1 MGCASCSTGGCGVK
15 TVDGKS
21 ASGCKGEGSC
31 GCNKKNTY
39 DWLSDIELPEYNAFD
54 VVEVSF
60 KNGARK
66 GFYVNQGFSRAET
79 GDNVVVEAGTG
90 YDVGTITLSGEL
102 VRLQMKKKKVSTT
115 AVLPNIIRV

>member
-60 KNGARK
+60 KNGAR
-66 GFYVNQGFSRAET
+66 N
-79 GDNVVVEAGTG
+79 
-90 YDVGTITLSGEL
+90 
-102 VRLQMKKKKVSTT
+102 
-115 AVLPNIIRV
+115 